1 LRKIAI
7 LLFVTLTLLISKDIG
22 ELKNIKILESTIE
35 SSIKSELS
43 LYTKKSFNINVKIY
57 TVQKS
62 VSKSQINNIASK
74 TNDMVLPGIYIK
86 NDDENSKLKEDSVVN
101 QEVDHIVVTI
111 ILDNSIDSYTQEI
124 ARNIAIK
131 KADISQRRGD
141 KVIIKKMAIEK
152 KNNINQLAKIV
163 KNKLYNFNEDI
174 QQLEN
179 KKEDLLSRIVLLEAK
194 ITNIDSTFSEKTDN
208 LNSTLAEIIVNTK
221 NELDTFKEKQSYIMQ
236 KLSDEVETK
245 NKQLYYWLIFISIA
259 LLVIVYLGFLYSS
272 NRSKHMKNDIKS
284 VEDDVKKNLVGLED
298 KLEQK
303 LKNTGDDF
311 SNNNIDQNM
320 INDLATLVIARK
332 DGIKQFIIENLHS
345 NTGKEKVSLLVNH
358 VGMKSIETMFLNN
371 PSILNEVV
379 NSTNGFTFKTEEINS
394 KINLLYNEL
403 LNYTNNMYKNNK
415 EINAL
420 SFLDK
425 LSIEQLLL
433 LLEGEDMGI
442 KAFIISQ
449 TDKEKSAEIFERLPE
464 ETRLY
469 LYMEIANIKPMNE
482 KEYNILAQNL
492 SKKIINLPQV
502 NRFIV
507 DGESEMVDRIRLID
521 PLSQKNM
528 LNILM
533 TQNVSL
539 YQSIT
544 NKYIFFKD
552 IITLDDELLKK
563 LIFDTTDEILALS
576 LLQIGE
582 DEKNKFLA
590 LLNERKMVTIDD
602 KIRFFKENPA
612 TKQQLSNAQYQL
624 TLNAQNIYKTNQI

>member
-1 LRKIAI
+1 MRKIAI

-152 KNNINQLAKIV
+152 KDNINQLAKIV

>member
-152 KNNINQLAKIV
+152 KDNINQLAKIV